1 MNCEWDT
8 DKAKANLRKHTI
20 SFEEACSVF
29 SDPILITVL
38 DEEHSFDEDR
48 YITIGLSNQNRLI
61 LVAHA
66 ERRGVIR
73 IISARK
79 VTKNEQKFYTEGQ

>member
-1 MNCEWDT
+1 MNCEWDA
-8 DKAKANLRKHTI
+8 DKAKANQRKHNV
-20 SFEEACSVF
+20 SFKEACSVF

-48 YITIGLSNQNRLI
+48 YITIGLSDQKRLI

-66 ERRGVIR
+66 ERGGVIR

-79 VTKNEQKFYTEGQ
+79 VTKSEQRFYNEG